1 MQILRDSLNEL
12 NINKDGLAIALGTF
26 DGVHLGHSALLN
38 KLIEV
43 SKRDNLNS
51 LVYTFDE
58 LPLNVLFNESKIKI
72 IMTGSEKEEAISNFE
87 IDYLFIKHFDLK
99 YADMSYN
106 DFINHLL
113 TFTNLKHIIVG
124 FNFTFGY
131 KAEGSSSILKSTLEK
146 AGVKVTVIPP
156 VLYDNIPVSS
166 SKIRNYIND
175 GEVECAAKLLGQPYS
190 IESIVVQG
198 KQLGNTLGF
207 PTANINY
214 DSTKVLPKTGVYI
227 TLTEV
232 DGKRFPSISN
242 VGYNPTVESNNNKK
256 IKIETNLL
264 DYSDSLYG
272 EKIRV
277 YFIKKVR
284 NEKTFKSI
292 DDLKDQIS
300 KDVQTAR
307 KYFDLL

>member
-1 MQILRDSLNEL
+1 MQILRDSLTEL
-12 NINKDGLAIALGTF
+12 NIDKDGLAIALGTF

-38 KLIEV
+38 KLIEI
-43 SKRDNLNS
+43 SKQDNLNS

-72 IMTGSEKEEAISNFE
+72 IMTQAEKEDAISNFE
-87 IDYLFIKHFDLK
+87 IDYLYIKHFDPQ
-99 YADMSYN
+99 YADMSYK
-106 DFINHLL
+106 DFIKLLL
-113 TFTNLKHIIVG
+113 TFPKLKHIIVG

-131 KAEGSSSILKSTLEK
+131 KAEGSSSILKSMLEK

-166 SKIRNYIND
+166 SKIRNYISD
-175 GEVECAAKLLGQPYS
+175 GEVECVSKLLGQPYS

-214 DSTKVLPKTGVYI
+214 DSTKALPKPGVYI

-232 DGKRFPSISN
+232 DGKSFPSISN

-284 NEKTFKSI
+284 DEKTFRSLE
-292 DDLKDQIS
+292 DLKEQIT
-300 KDVQTAR
+300 KDVHTAR